1 MMDFSTIRYEKDGHV
16 LTITLN
22 RPERMNAFTFA
33 MADELIRA
41 IDLAD
46 ADGDVRAVILTGAGR
61 AFCAGADLEKGQDAF
76 RYETPEGEEP
86 DWDEVRD
93 AGGKVALRFFEC
105 RKPMIA
111 AINGPAVGVG
121 ATITLPADIRLAAEG
136 AKMGFVFCAR
146 GIAPDGASSWFLP
159 KIVGLPQTLEWVLT
173 ARVFPAEEALRAG
186 LVRSLHAP
194 GELLAAARRLADEIA
209 ANVAP
214 VSATV
219 ARQMIWRMAGSPHP
233 VHANAHETRAIY
245 WRGRSEDV
253 KEGVMSFLEKR
264 PARYSNRVPEDLPP
278 GYPWWGEEPEFR

>member
-1 MMDFSTIRYEKDGHV
+1 MDFSTIRYEKDRHV
-16 LTITLN
+16 LTITLH

-46 ADGDVRAVILTGAGR
+46 ADGDIRAVILTGAGR

-76 RYETPEGEEP
+76 RYETPEGREP

-159 KIVGLPQTLEWVLT
+159 KIVGLPQALEWVLT

-264 PARYSNRVPEDLPP
+264 PAKYSNRVPEDLPP

>member
-1 MMDFSTIRYEKDGHV
+1 MDFSTIRYEKDGHV
-16 LTITLN
+16 LTITLH
-22 RPERMNAFTFA
+22 RPERMNAFTFT

-46 ADGDVRAVILTGAGR
+46 ADGDIRAVILTGAGR

-76 RYETPEGEEP
+76 RYETPEGQEP

-159 KIVGLPQTLEWVLT
+159 KIVGLPQALEWVLT

-264 PARYSNRVPEDLPP
+264 PAKYSNRVPEDLPP